1 MTKQA
6 KKAKK
11 RGKAKKRRG
20 FNAAKNALGGS
31 GAWVVLDMEL
41 TPGCP

>member
-6 KKAKK
+6 KKQK
-11 RGKAKKRRG
+11 RGEKQKKRRG